1 MPGHCRSLCPA
12 SQPRPSILA
21 ARPCAPRLPP
31 QPQGT
36 GKTTLSTEPH
46 RPLIGDDEH
55 CWGDDGVFNI
65 EGGCYAKCIG
75 LQANSEPEIFK
86 AIRWG
91 GFGLPHGWRGGLEQP
106 VAGV

>member
-1 MPGHCRSLCPA
+1 MSRAILPCIPPQLPTHRA
-12 SQPRPSILA
+12 SPPPRPA
-21 ARPCAPRLPP
+21 
-31 QPQGT
+31 GT

-55 CWGDDGVFNI
+55 CWGDAGVCNI

-86 AIRWG
+86 AIR
-91 GFGLPHGWRGGLEQP
+91 
-106 VAGV
+106 

>member
-1 MPGHCRSLCPA
+1 
-12 SQPRPSILA
+12 
-21 ARPCAPRLPP
+21 
-31 QPQGT
+31 
-36 GKTTLSTEPH
+36 
-46 RPLIGDDEH
+46 
-55 CWGDDGVFNI
+55 VFNI